1 MRDLNPVWAQIW
13 KTRICVWSRAH
24 SERSEQGA
32 SELGS
37 TEGLWVSSRI
47 SFSGEY
53 QNSMHTWTRAGNP
66 IEFRTGP
73 ITSRFN
79 SPRGVWS
86 WCEALATF
94 WLDLLPNKRKW
105 KLDSCSGCDSCVPF
119 FAFFGWVKRSKK
131 IVAFFVFDHFL
142 TYLKSKSGQTQKMQ
156 RFFNSNFFTQP
167 KNARVAHVFTIV
179 AFVVRLTITRFFVRY
194 KSSFLL

>member
-1 MRDLNPVWAQIW
+1 MRTGTAAAGVQFRTYTFHLSWRWRVFKGECARLPFCLCELNLVWAQIW
-13 KTRICVWSRAH
+13 KTGICVWSRAH

-37 TEGLWVSSRI
+37 TEGLWVFSRI

-73 ITSRFN
+73 ITCRFN

-105 KLDSCSGCDSCVPF
+105 KLDSCSSCDSLMCYIFRVF
-119 FAFFGWVKRSKK
+119 WLGEKIGVKKSL
-131 IVAFFVFDHFL
+131 HFL
-142 TYLKSKSGQTQKMQ
+142 C
-156 RFFNSNFFTQP
+156 
-167 KNARVAHVFTIV
+167 
-179 AFVVRLTITRFFVRY
+179 LTTF
-194 KSSFLL
+194 